1 MQSKTVFRTLIIF
14 AIIIINIGCDRI
26 SKNVV
31 RESLDYNQTIGYVNN
46 YVTLTKVE
54 NTGAFLSVGNSLPK
68 MVRVLVLII
77 LPLLVLVFAFYFLL
91 MKKNISALT
100 LTGLSFIIA
109 GGIGNLYDRVMFGSV
124 TDFLHINFVI
134 FQTGIFNMADVSIMA
149 GMFLILLQ
157 MMVKRKAVI

>member
-1 MQSKTVFRTLIIF
+1 MKTKNFMRTLIIF

-54 NTGAFLSVGNSLPK
+54 NTGAFLSMGNSLPK
-68 MVRVLVLII
+68 MVRVLALII
-77 LPLLVLVFAFYFLL
+77 LPLLVLGFAFYFLL

-134 FQTGIFNMADVSIMA
+134 FQTGIFNMADVSIMT

-157 MMVKRKAVI
+157 MMVTRKAVI